1 MEQSKF
7 GAGFDG
13 KIQVLSPV
21 LMEQSKFGSGFNGK
35 IHVLSPVLVEKSKF
49 WVRNL
54 LEKW

>member
-54 LEKW
+54 LEK

>member
-21 LMEQSKFGSGFNGK
+21 L
-35 IHVLSPVLVEKSKF
+35 VEKSKF

-54 LEKW
+54 LEK